1 MSPDKR
7 GFVFTID
14 AFVALVLVSL
24 IILVIVYQL
33 NIPSAFFPQQAQTYD
48 YARDVV
54 GTLSAS
60 TIGDLKLTGGY
71 PQADSYSPTEDE
83 HTVLEQMAKEILNNN
98 NPGAL
103 ALATQLLTSGTSPLI
118 PVQYGVKI
126 GVKNAAGSWQEITVR
141 DRPFTRIQSSAN
153 YVIAGYLVSRNPNSA
168 SRYDYPPNAPLST
181 YCDGSDNVAMP
192 CAPLASYG
200 TGRYVGGS
208 LLGPT
213 MVRVS
218 VWT

>member
-1 MSPDKR
+1 MLMSPDKR

-153 YVIAGYLVSRNPNSA
+153 YVIDGHSRDSNHNSA
-168 SRYDYPPNAPLST
+168 SSDCGACYFST
-181 YCDGSDNVAMP
+181 AGVCSISCSSSSARSHSKIPV
-192 CAPLASYG
+192 CACVVYFSCNTVCA
-200 TGRYVGGS
+200 RS
-208 LLGPT
+208 LF
-213 MVRVS
+213 
-218 VWT
+218 